1 MKLEREKHHILICIY
16 MTSRKMALMKL
27 SVVTEMPT
35 ENRLVD
41 ILEEGRAWDDLG
53 EER

>member
-1 MKLEREKHHILICIY
+1 
-16 MTSRKMALMKL
+16 MTSRKMILMKL
-27 SVVTEMPT
+27 SAVREMPT